1 MPAANSLCRGR
12 NTDVMDRTRQG
23 QGDCNSKNRN
33 GGLGA
38 PEALAAMRLLVV
50 PQEDSSEA
58 AETDGLT
65 PNIVS
70 SRRSADQLR
79 DMRRRIRSVKDR
91 LHQLSSGNSTSVSVL
106 SGGSSDRPDD
116 DYSAAS
122 EQRGDVWQSLAFTTY
137 PRLVPDHHSY
147 KLPPTTDGP
156 TVTRGSAPMGA
167 SSGSSQR
174 LQRSAYGVSRDRYES
189 TAAVL
194 KKQLREHHRDELI
207 AELTAKYASSPAA
220 ENGNS
225 RPIVAPPRKPAEVYS
240 GDERSVSH
248 VLEESAIEA
257 LVRYRREFL
266 DYVTKIRDA
275 ELERSDA
282 TSWYLCDVLTD
293 QLLRECIDS
302 VTDSVCDDVDTY
314 VDRLIEF
321 EIS

>member
-1 MPAANSLCRGR
+1 MLAANSRGR
-12 NTDVMDRTRQG
+12 NTGMVDRTRQG
-23 QGDCNSKNRN
+23 QGDCRSKNWN

-50 PQEDSSEA
+50 PQESSSEA
-58 AETDGLT
+58 AQTDGLT

-70 SRRSADQLR
+70 SQSRRSADQRR
-79 DMRRRIRSVKDR
+79 DMRRRISSVKDR
-91 LHQLSSGNSTSVSVL
+91 LHQLSSGNSVSVL
-106 SGGSSDRPDD
+106 SGGSSDRLDD

-147 KLPPTTDGP
+147 KLPPTTDGN
-156 TVTRGSAPMGA
+156 TQT
-167 SSGSSQR
+167 
-174 LQRSAYGVSRDRYES
+174 LQRSAYGASRDRYES

-207 AELTAKYASSPAA
+207 AELTAKYASSPAVA
-220 ENGNS
+220 NGSS
-225 RPIVAPPRKPAEVYS
+225 RPIGTSPRKLAEVRRA
-240 GDERSVSH
+240 DERPVSH
-248 VLEESAIEA
+248 ALEECTIEA

-302 VTDSVCDDVDTY
+302 VAESVCDDVDTY

>member
-1 MPAANSLCRGR
+1 MPAANSLRRGR
-12 NTDVMDRTRQG
+12 NTSVQDRTREG
-23 QGDCNSKNRN
+23 QGDRNSKDQS
-33 GGLGA
+33 GGPGA

-50 PQEDSSEA
+50 PRENTSEA
-58 AETDGLT
+58 AQTDGLT

-70 SRRSADQLR
+70 SQSRRSADQLR
-79 DMRRRIRSVKDR
+79 DMRRRISSVKDR
-91 LHQLSSGNSTSVSVL
+91 LHQLSSGNSTGVSVL

-122 EQRGDVWQSLAFTTY
+122 EQQGDVWQSLAFTTY

-147 KLPPTTDGP
+147 KLPPTTEGN
-156 TVTRGSAPMGA
+156 
-167 SSGSSQR
+167 SQT
-174 LQRSAYGVSRDRYES
+174 LQRSAYGASRDRYES

-225 RPIVAPPRKPAEVYS
+225 RPLVAPPRKPAEVHRA
-240 GDERSVSH
+240 DERPASH
-248 VLEESAIEA
+248 VLEESTIEA
-257 LVRYRREFL
+257 LVRYRGEFL

-282 TSWYLCDVLTD
+282 TSWYLCDLLTD
-293 QLLRECIDS
+293 QLLRECVDS
-302 VTDSVCDDVDTY
+302 VTDSVCDDVDTF